1 MARAMK
7 RKGKSREGTAKGRQ
21 IDIHL
26 TPTVELIHKHVTEA
40 LCKEVFQDVRTTERE
55 RLWSLFGLARFWLDV
70 ILEPP
75 PSLSQVLERTRRG
88 DPRGLLPEVA
98 ASPEAFF
105 QKCKGFSSA
114 FFMGLYTRF
123 IAEVE
128 GAAPKQ
134 YCQEV
139 AALQKKFSNVVI
151 FDGSRLD
158 KIAHRLKML
167 WSEKAAVL
175 PGCVLA
181 VYDIFRGIATQFWF
195 DADAAASEFD
205 RAMRAAECLGAGTLV
220 IGDRLYCTIQLFRLL
235 GKQESFGVF
244 RRNKTLSFKKIRRL
258 RRIKRNGALIE
269 DFLVKAG
276 AGKDPLELRLIKL
289 KAEGK
294 TYEAFTNVTE
304 TKLLSAEDVVTLY
317 PLRWRVERLFY
328 DLKVVLKLERFHAAN
343 PNAVA
348 MQVFAGAIVHAAFR
362 IAQADIARKVAVPPE
377 ELSTQKLFPLLALA
391 SIKVLEA
398 EFIFEVTCRTNKRVK
413 LRKPNW
419 TVLPDTTASLEY
431 IRVQRRSNHRKK
443 RKYDSK
449 RRNWKSLNKIRGG
462 RKLT

>member
-1 MARAMK
+1 MATATK
-7 RKGKSREGTAKGRQ
+7 RKGKSRKGTAKERQ
-21 IDIHL
+21 TDIQL
-26 TPTVELIHKHVTEA
+26 TPTVELIHKHLTEA
-40 LCKEVFQDVRTTERE
+40 LCKEVFRDVRTTERE
-55 RLWSLFGLARFWLDV
+55 RKWSLFGLARFWLDV

-75 PSLSQVLERTRRG
+75 RSLSEVLERTRRG

-105 QKCKGFSSA
+105 QKCKAFSSA

-128 GAAPKQ
+128 RAAPKQ
-134 YCQEV
+134 YCREV
-139 AALQKKFSNVVI
+139 ADLQKRFSDVVL

-158 KIAHRLKML
+158 KIAHRLKIL

-175 PGCVLA
+175 PGCLLA
-181 VYDIFRGIATQFWF
+181 VYDIFRGIATQLWF

-205 RAMRAAECLGAGTLV
+205 RAERAAECLARKTLV
-220 IGDRLYCTIQLFRLL
+220 IGDRLYCTGKLFRQLTRQ
-235 GKQESFGVF
+235 GCFGIF
-244 RRNKTLSFKKIRRL
+244 RRNKSLSFRKVRRL
-258 RRIKRNGALIE
+258 RRIQRNGALIE

-276 AGKDPLELRLIKL
+276 AGQKPIELRLIRL
-289 KAEGK
+289 KVEGK
-294 TYEAFTNVTE
+294 THEALTNATD
-304 TKLLSAEDVVTLY
+304 TKLLRAEDVVRLY
-317 PLRWRVERLFY
+317 PLRWRVERLFF

-398 EFIFEVTCRTNKRVK
+398 EFIFEVTCQTNKRVK
-413 LRKPNW
+413 LRKPSW